1 MVRLMDDALRSLQF
15 GQHAS
20 LASPTV
26 TLADP
31 ATGTGTFILGVIVR
45 IAETIQAD
53 EGKGSVKALISAAV
67 NRLIAFEMQLGP
79 FAVAH
84 LRILAEINF
93 GYFRWRHI
101 AWMSAISGLPRF
113 AGHTS

>member
-1 MVRLMDDALRSLQF
+1 
-15 GQHAS
+15 
-20 LASPTV
+20 
-26 TLADP
+26 
-31 ATGTGTFILGVIVR
+31 
-45 IAETIQAD
+45 
-53 EGKGSVKALISAAV
+53 
-67 NRLIAFEMQLGP
+67 MQLGP
-79 FAVAH
+79 FGAAQ